1 MKCTLNQ
8 LGKVII
14 PPYCPDSGGDQNP
27 NNGGNPHVI
36 NSAEPVSRAV
46 PKPVSVTPNEEL
58 VLLSL
63 QNKELY
69 GLQIIES
76 IADASGGHRKLRIGS
91 LYPTLHSLEEKG
103 LIKSRWGDER
113 PDDRGGARRRY
124 YHLTQLGERTMSGIQ
139 EFRHNLLH
147 WKPV

>member
-8 LGKVII
+8 
-14 PPYCPDSGGDQNP
+14 YCPDSGGDQNP

-124 YHLTQLGERTMSGIQ
+124 YHLTQLGERTISSIQ